1 MLMRTILLVED
12 KESLA
17 TMLCE
22 ALRGDGYEV
31 VWARTVQEAI
41 RALRDR
47 GRYAVVLT
55 DLRLPG
61 GNGVQ
66 VLDAVRDI
74 DPLCPVIVMT
84 GYGTVEDAVEA
95 MRKGAWD
102 FLQKPVDID
111 HLSLLIERCLE
122 RYALYRENIL
132 LREEHQRTRGLP
144 PILGDSPEIR
154 AVARDV
160 QKVAGTDATVLL
172 RGESGTGKELFA
184 RAIHELSSRAAGP
197 FVPINCAA
205 IPDTLIENELFG
217 HEKGAYTG
225 AGSRS
230 MGKFHLADGGTIFLD
245 EIGDLGTSVQSK
257 VLRVI
262 EERQFTRVGGTATI
276 DVDVRIVCATNANL
290 ESAVGGGKFR
300 EDLFF
305 RINVFPVTIP
315 PLRARR
321 SDIPM
326 LARYFI
332 GKHAAEMGKGEI
344 ELSDEA
350 ERKLISYDWPGNVRE
365 LENSLERAVILCEG
379 SRIEPSELHLGS
391 DESRRRER
399 LREVFDLDGDLP
411 EAVQRAT
418 RAVEMIKIRDALRAH
433 PDRHAA
439 AEALGVSYRTL
450 VNKIREYGL

>member
-1 MLMRTILLVED
+1 MRTILLVED

-31 VWARTVQEAI
+31 VWARTVQEAL

-61 GNGVQ
+61 GTGVQ
-66 VLDAVRDI
+66 VLEAVRDT

-144 PILGDSPEIR
+144 PILGESAEIR
-154 AVARDV
+154 DVARDV
-160 QKVAGTDATVLL
+160 QKVAATETTVLL

-184 RAIHELSSRAAGP
+184 RAIHELSPRSGGP

-245 EIGDLGTSVQSK
+245 EIGDLGSAVQAK

-276 DVDVRIVCATNANL
+276 DVDVRIVCATNADL
-290 ESAVGGGKFR
+290 ESAVEDGRFR

-321 SDIPM
+321 SDIPK

-332 GKHAAEMGKGEI
+332 EKHAAEMGKGKI
-344 ELSDEA
+344 ELSEEA
-350 ERKLISYDWPGNVRE
+350 KRKLAAYDWPGNVRE

-379 SRIEPSELHLGS
+379 SAISPSELHLGP

-399 LREVFDLDGDLP
+399 LREVFDLEGDLP
-411 EAVQRAT
+411 EVVQRAT
-418 RAVEMIKIRDALRAH
+418 RAVETIKVRDALRSH

-450 VNKIREYGL
+450 MNKIREYGLD